1 MKSFLFLSLVVV
13 RLLKF
18 WKFRSKKCTSFL
30 KIFNKLHDEC
40 QFLQTYFLSCVPCPV
55 QCGRMGSSFL
65 WKMTH
70 GTPTPLQFAPS
81 GSFPLLCWNH
91 NQAALNLLV
100 QFCCRWT
107 INQVEPNQR
116 NLIRVTSKLS
126 NYCFL
131 QWRVEW
137 WGPCYTLRQLGI
149 SLRTQL
155 ANKLVLIQ
163 AVQTGH
169 REYRARSKS

>member
-137 WGPCYTLRQLGI
+137 WGPCIPWG
-149 SLRTQL
+149 S
-155 ANKLVLIQ
+155 
-163 AVQTGH
+163 
-169 REYRARSKS
+169 